1 MVFFVC
7 EGCNETLKKNKVDQH
22 AARCRNCWAVS
33 CVDCSVVF
41 EGNDYAAHTSCISEA
56 QKYEGSL
63 YREKSKAPAKKES
76 AQERWMRV
84 VQSASAGGDSKIQ
97 NVLDR
102 VAGYDNVP
110 RKRAKFLNFMKN
122 SIALHDQATVERV
135 WGLYEADDKAAAAE
149 ASAAEASDKAAPEV
163 SANGSAAKLS
173 SDGSAAASNGD
184 GDKKRKKR
192 EDAAQANDAKEA
204 SGKKAKTDKPVKWA
218 KLIKAALKSAA
229 GTQLELS
236 QLREQVVGRVVTEQ
250 LSSKSEKEL
259 AKEFKAAVK
268 ASDKVAVV
276 EVVRLVSE

>member
-63 YREKSKAPAKKES
+63 YKEKTKGSNAKKES
-76 AQERWMRV
+76 PQERWMRI
-84 VQSASAGGDSKIQ
+84 VQSASAGGDAKLQ

-102 VAGYDNVP
+102 IAGYDNVP

-122 SIALHDQATVERV
+122 SIALNDQAMVERV
-135 WGLYEADDKAAAAE
+135 WTLYEASDKVAQAE
-149 ASAAEASDKAAPEV
+149 ASAE
-163 SANGSAAKLS
+163 ANGADAAATNGADAESSKKRTEREEEPQDDAAKES
-173 SDGSAAASNGD
+173 SS
-184 GDKKRKKR
+184 KKK
-192 EDAAQANDAKEA
+192 
-204 SGKKAKTDKPVKWA
+204 SKTEESEKPIKWS
-218 KLIKAALKSAA
+218 KLIKSTVKSAP
-229 GTQLELS
+229 GKQMDLE
-236 QLREQVVGRVVTEQ
+236 QLREQVVSHILSSK

-259 AKEFKAAVK
+259 KKEFKTAVK
-268 ASDKVAVV
+268 ESDSVAVV
-276 EVVRLVSE
+276 EVVRLREQ

>member
-63 YREKSKAPAKKES
+63 YREKGKSGPAKKES

-84 VQSASAGGDSKIQ
+84 VQSASAGGDAKFQ

-122 SIALHDQATVERV
+122 SIALHDQAMVERV
-135 WGLYEADDKAAAAE
+135 WNLYEAGDKAAVAE
-149 ASAAEASDKAAPEV
+149 ASAADES
-163 SANGSAAKLS
+163 SNGASAADS
-173 SDGSAAASNGD
+173 SKKRSEREEEKEPTAEQSNG
-184 GDKKRKKR
+184 
-192 EDAAQANDAKEA
+192 AKE
-204 SGKKAKTDKPVKWA
+204 SSSKKAKTEDKPVKWA
-218 KLIKAALKSAA
+218 KLVKAALKSAPSK
-229 GTQLELS
+229 QLDFE
-236 QLREQVVGRVVTEQ
+236 QLREQVVGRVVAEK

-259 AKEFKAAVK
+259 RKEFKAAVK
-268 ASDKVAVV
+268 ESGKVAVV